1 MKLFYFVVFIVLGPG
16 LDFALAQEKSMA
28 DSDSLQKLIKD
39 FEQRIRALENQ
50 KQEDELE
57 NLLKEAESTSQKKK
71 KTTKQKVFKSGQRS
85 LQAIN
90 PEISVT
96 GDIFGQAVLND
107 KGFIKDARTGGYFRV
122 VGLHIQSNLDPFSL
136 TKIAIA
142 FTPKGVGFGE
152 AYVTWTNVFANISIT
167 AGKFR
172 QQFGVINR
180 WHLHSLDQFDFPLAM
195 TTILGV
201 EGLNQT
207 GFSLE
212 WLMPPLIAHANLLTL
227 QITNGQNDHLFSGK
241 IFSFPTVLGHLKNY
255 YDLSPNTYLEF
266 GLTGMIGSNNFR
278 GYAEKDSLIMDSN
291 RLTKLAGLNL
301 TLFWE
306 PIDQAHYHSFLW
318 RSEFY
323 YASKDLDDDKFIKAW
338 GFYSYTEY
346 QLDERWNVG
355 FRYDYTQPFETDNSG
370 KYIHQIIPYITWWQ
384 SHWVRLRLQ
393 YNYKDGNVIHEADQI
408 FRLQITWS
416 AGPHKHARY

>member
-1 MKLFYFVVFIVLGPG
+1 MKLFYFVFFIVLVPG
-16 LDFALAQEKSMA
+16 LDFALGQEKSAA
-28 DSDSLQKLIKD
+28 DSDSLHTLIND
-39 FEQRIRALENQ
+39 LDQRIRAIENQ
-50 KQEDELE
+50 QQEGELRS
-57 NLLKEAESTSQKKK
+57 LLKEAESASQEEKE
-71 KTTKQKVFKSGQRS
+71 TPKQKVFKSGQRS

-96 GDIFGQAVLND
+96 GDMFGQAAVND
-107 KGFIKDARTGGYFRV
+107 KWFIKDARTGGYFRV

-152 AYVTWTNVFANISIT
+152 AYVTWTNVFPDFSIT

-195 TTILGV
+195 TTILGAD
-201 EGLNQT
+201 GLNQT

-212 WLMPPLIAHANLLTL
+212 WLMPPMIAPANLFTL

-241 IFSFPTVLGHLKNY
+241 TFSFPAVLGHLKNY
-255 YDLSPNTYLEF
+255 YDLSPNTYFEF
-266 GLTGMIGSNNFR
+266 GLTGIIGSNNFR
-278 GYAEKDSLIMDSN
+278 GYAENDSLTIESN
-291 RLTKLAGLNL
+291 RLTKLAGIDL

-323 YASKDLDDDKFIKAW
+323 YASKDLEDDKYIKAW
-338 GFYSYTEY
+338 GVYSYVEY
-346 QLDERWNVG
+346 KLDEQWNIG

-370 KYIHQIIPYITWWQ
+370 KYIHQIVPYVTWWQ

-393 YNYKDGNVIHEADQI
+393 YNYKDGNAIDTADQI
-408 FRLQITWS
+408 LRLQITWS

>member
-1 MKLFYFVVFIVLGPG
+1 MKLICLVFIIILVPG
-16 LDFALAQEKSMA
+16 LNIALAQDQTGEEN
-28 DSDSLQKLIKD
+28 DSLQTIIEDLEK
-39 FEQRIRALENQ
+39 RVRALENQ

-57 NLLKEAESTSQKKK
+57 SLLKEAESATHEKKK
-71 KTTKQKVFKSGQRS
+71 AAKHKVFKSGQRS

-96 GDIFGQAVLND
+96 GDMFGQAIFND
-107 KGFIKDARTGGYFRV
+107 AGFTQDARTGANFRV

-142 FTPKGVGFGE
+142 FTPNGVGFGE
-152 AYVTWTNVFANISIT
+152 AYVTWTNVYANFSIT

-195 TTILGV
+195 TSILGI

-207 GFSLE
+207 GFSID
-212 WLMPPLIAHANLLTL
+212 WLMPPLIAHANLFTL

-241 IFSFPTVLGHLKNY
+241 AFSFPAVLGHLKNY
-255 YDLSPNTYLEF
+255 YDLNTNTYLEF

-278 GYAEKDSLIMDSN
+278 GYAENDSLIMESN
-291 RLTKLAGLNL
+291 RLTKLAGLDL

-323 YASKDLDDDKFIKAW
+323 YASKDLAEDKHIKAW
-338 GFYSYTEY
+338 GAYSYVEY
-346 QLDERWNVG
+346 KLAEQWNVG
-355 FRYDYTQPFETDNSG
+355 FRYDYTQPFETVNSG
-370 KYIHQIIPYITWWQ
+370 KYIYQIVPYVTWWE

-393 YNYKDGNVIHEADQI
+393 YNYKNGNVIDKADQLL
-408 FRLQITWS
+408 RLQVTWS
-416 AGPHKHARY
+416 AGPHKHERY

>member
-1 MKLFYFVVFIVLGPG
+1 MKLFYLVFIILLVPG
-16 LDFALAQEKSMA
+16 LNTVFAQDQIGEEN
-28 DSDSLQKLIKD
+28 DSLQTIIKD
-39 FEQRIRALENQ
+39 LEKRVRALENE

-57 NLLKEAESTSQKKK
+57 SLLKEAEIASQEKK
-71 KTTKQKVFKSGQRS
+71 KTSKQKVFKSGQRS

-96 GDIFGQAVLND
+96 GDMFGQAIIND
-107 KGFIKDARTGGYFRV
+107 DGFTKDARTGAYFRV

-152 AYVTWTNVFANISIT
+152 AYVTWTNVFANISVT

-172 QQFGVINR
+172 QLFGVINR

-195 TTILGV
+195 TTILGP

-207 GFSLE
+207 GFSID
-212 WLMPPLIAHANLLTL
+212 WLMPPLIAHANIFTL
-227 QITNGQNDHLFSGK
+227 QITNGQNEHLFSGK
-241 IFSFPTVLGHLKNY
+241 TFSFPAVLGHLKNY
-255 YDLSPNTYLEF
+255 YDLNPNTYLEF
-266 GLTGMIGSNNFR
+266 GLTGMVGSNNFR
-278 GYAEKDSLIMDSN
+278 GYAENDSLILESN
-291 RLTKLAGLNL
+291 RLTKLAGLDL

-306 PIDQAHYHSFLW
+306 PVDQAHYHSFLW

-323 YASKDLDDDKFIKAW
+323 YAFKDLDDDKHIKAW
-338 GFYSYTEY
+338 GAYSYVEY
-346 QLDERWNVG
+346 KLDERWDIG

-370 KYIHQIIPYITWWQ
+370 KYIHQIVPYITWWQ

-393 YNYKDGNVIHEADQI
+393 YNYKDGNAIDKADQLL
-408 FRLQITWS
+408 RLQVTWS